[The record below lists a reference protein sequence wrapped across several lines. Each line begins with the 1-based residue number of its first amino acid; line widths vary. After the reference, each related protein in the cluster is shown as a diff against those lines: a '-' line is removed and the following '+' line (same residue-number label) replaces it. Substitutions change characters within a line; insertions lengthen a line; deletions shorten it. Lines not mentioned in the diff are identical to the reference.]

1 MFFLTEV
8 LIDDLAGRSGADPGF
23 FLGGGALISCSTS
36 TPINHIV
43 FFCRTP
49 VVLDRRS
56 SQWGGGGMCTPCSL
70 PLDLPLEVVDP
81 LCPVAFL
88 FVGCIVILK
97 LLYRK
102 KIIIKEMLGKM
113 P

>member
-1 MFFLTEV
+1 
-8 LIDDLAGRSGADPGF
+8 
-23 FLGGGALISCSTS
+23 
-36 TPINHIV
+36 
-43 FFCRTP
+43 
-49 VVLDRRS
+49 
-56 SQWGGGGMCTPCSL
+56 MCTPCSL

-97 LLYRK
+97 LLYRE

-113 P
+113 PYGVTAEYLPTHKLDPKNVVGLKIEALKKWLCGHMAMKVHSVMAYRA

>member
-1 MFFLTEV
+1 M
-8 LIDDLAGRSGADPGF
+8 LIDDLAGKSGADPGF

-43 FFCRTP
+43 FLAEYQLYYKTAGHP
-49 VVLDRRS
+49 E
-56 SQWGGGGMCTPCSL
+56 GGGGGGTPCSL
-70 PLDLPLEVVDP
+70 LLDLPLEVVDP

>member
-1 MFFLTEV
+1 MAEYQLYYKT
-8 LIDDLAGRSGADPGF
+8 AGHP
-23 FLGGGALISCSTS
+23 
-36 TPINHIV
+36 
-43 FFCRTP
+43 
-49 VVLDRRS
+49 
-56 SQWGGGGMCTPCSL
+56 GGGGCTPCSL
-70 PLDLPLEVVDP
+70 PLDPPLEVVDP